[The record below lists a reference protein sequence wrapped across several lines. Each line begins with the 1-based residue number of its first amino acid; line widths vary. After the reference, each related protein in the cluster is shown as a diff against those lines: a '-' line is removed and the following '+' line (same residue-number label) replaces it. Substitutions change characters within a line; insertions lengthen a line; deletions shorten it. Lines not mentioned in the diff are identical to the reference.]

1 MKMKLRSLFA
11 VSLLSSAMLLGS
23 MEALAGELS
32 VPPDLDEKGT
42 INVTI
47 QDQKTDTVVPSGT
60 LGICKVADL
69 VIQDDGA
76 MLFRLT
82 PEFAD
87 SGVSLENL
95 NDETIPAT
103 LFKYEKENNIQ
114 YTEQPERNAG
124 IRTFSDLSLGVYL
137 IHQVKG
143 FNHHYDINPF
153 LVSLPVT
160 SESGDSWVYT
170 VDASPKVAT
179 RRGGGGGGGGGGGT
193 TPGGGGGTPDIPD
206 IPGTPASGFV
216 PGILPRTGQQK
227 AGFAVAFAGA
237 AGLIALFLVTRR
249 KKG

>member
-47 QDQKTDTVVPSGT
+47 QVQKTDTVVPSGT

-76 MLFRLT
+76 MLFQLT

-179 RRGGGGGGGGGGGT
+179 RRGGGGGGGGGG
-193 TPGGGGGTPDIPD
+193 
-206 IPGTPASGFV
+206 SW
-216 PGILPRTGQQK
+216 
-227 AGFAVAFAGA
+227 
-237 AGLIALFLVTRR
+237 
-249 KKG
+249 